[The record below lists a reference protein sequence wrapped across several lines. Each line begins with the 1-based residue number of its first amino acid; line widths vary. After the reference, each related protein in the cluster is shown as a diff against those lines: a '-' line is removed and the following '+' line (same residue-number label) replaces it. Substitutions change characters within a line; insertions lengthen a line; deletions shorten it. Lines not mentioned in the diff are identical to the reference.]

1 MADNEAPPEG
11 EQAAGDDSKSGKS
24 QPTAS
29 RSVSRSVSATSS
41 QDNAKKGMEEVE
53 PDENALENKVG
64 DWRNMRRIIA
74 EDPEWSLATVPLL
87 NELVVKHIVDNFE
100 NNSKVLKDLL
110 SKHQIKVLE
119 KISTDLP
126 LKVTA
131 LLVEDEGFWQRCC
144 KARWEICDVSAY
156 GNSWKRMYFEK
167 NLQQIIELFV
177 PETTDPAQLEETL
190 SLSANFIKKIEI
202 RQLLPPVREA
212 PKGPDFDDVSDA
224 GSDAGDEPECDH
236 FNFAPVLKML
246 PNLQELHLT
255 YGVRDCG
262 MNFEWSLFQFTARD
276 CLQLSQCVAACK
288 TLKVFKLHRSKV
300 DDDKVRVLI
309 SHILD
314 HPGLI
319 ELDLS
324 HNVMG
329 DRGARAVGKFLNNHS
344 QLVRLNLCDNQ
355 IRVPGAQAIAHALT
369 KNTLLQH
376 LNLRLN
382 RLGDEGGQAIAR
394 ALLKNRTLVEINLGS
409 NDLVEPTAA
418 ILSQVVMQNQIL
430 RSIDLSCNRLG
441 PDGGKQLQEG
451 MEDNTTIIQMD
462 LRLTECGQESEYCIN
477 QILHRNQETDREQR
491 IKDSEAANAAYK
503 KFAIAPQAAHRYK
516 LPPTAIIA

>member
-110 SKHQIKVLE
+110 TKHQIKVLE

-491 IKDSEAANAAYK
+491 IKDSEVANAAYK